1 MKRPMAVTGAC
12 AVLSLAAFLLLGT
25 GIAIVTA
32 IVAAVG
38 LVLCPLFKSRENRSV
53 VSACL
58 VTVICSFIWLTFYDT
73 VVYKPAESLC
83 GNEVTVE
90 GEIIAEPYRAYGQ
103 YYTVIKTETINE
115 ERQKVKIRLS
125 SNSSQNIEPGD
136 KVTCTVKPYLLTD
149 SSGKNKAD
157 GIFIGGYMGDSA
169 KIESGNKISLSRIT
183 YKVRN
188 YLLSNISYALPGDE
202 GELLKG
208 MLLGNKTGVPEEINE
223 SFRHVGLSHLFAV
236 SGLHLSIWV
245 GLFSYI
251 KFKRNS
257 FRVMMRVVSALFILF
272 FMAVTGFT
280 SSVFRAGIMTLVF
293 LAAQGLGRKADGI
306 NSLGLAAVILCL
318 INPYSCLELS
328 FLLSFSATLGI
339 LICYTPIESLGERL
353 QCRLNGI
360 VGKPL
365 KWIITAGAVSV
376 SASIFTFPVASIVFG
391 EISAVSPFAN
401 LIVPSLGAVSMI
413 SGGLAAVFPS
423 NPIFFFITKP
433 LFLLCGI
440 INNFIIKFCMWLGGL
455 EFSHF
460 RISGENA
467 AVICAGIMVLLAV
480 TFIFKN
486 YRKVLPL
493 ALSLCLLF
501 AVCTEFSEIFLK
513 ANTLEIIVCDSGESP
528 CVVLSDGKSAV
539 IMGSGSS
546 YNAETS
552 IDKALSYAGTEK
564 INAIAATKYDNIVSI
579 ENIASEY
586 DIPIV
591 INSSMNELLRG
602 ETDVLNVGGDG
613 ESVEFSQK
621 VKAEFYSDFTV
632 ITYNDF
638 KALIS
643 YDSEGKISSIPG
655 SEKGYNLLI
664 CSEKPP
670 ADYENFGFSYIIVN
684 CDEDYFDENKGEI
697 YSINGSK
704 AVTGEMGN
712 ITVFAQE
719 DGSFRIR
726 RSV

>member
-90 GEIIAEPYRAYGQ
+90 GEVIAEPYRAYGQ

-208 MLLGNKTGVPEEINE
+208 MLLGDKTGVPEQINE

-251 KFKRNS
+251 KFKCNS

-365 KWIITAGAVSV
+365 KWIITAGAVSL

-486 YRKVLPL
+486 YRKVLSL

-501 AVCTEFSEIFLK
+501 AVCTEISENFLK

-546 YNAETS
+546 YNSETS
-552 IDKALSYAGTEK
+552 IDKALSSAGTEK
-564 INAIAATKYDNIVSI
+564 INAIAATKYDNIVSV

-591 INSSMNELLRG
+591 INSSMNELLSG
-602 ETDVLNVGGDG
+602 ETDVLNVGTNG
-613 ESVEFSQK
+613 ESVEFSKK

-638 KALIS
+638 RALIA
-643 YDSEGKISSIPG
+643 YNSEGKISSIPG

-670 ADYENFGFSYIIVN
+670 VDYENFGFSYIIVT
-684 CDEDYFDENKGEI
+684 CDEDYFDENKDEI
-697 YSINGSK
+697 YSINDSK

>member
-38 LVLCPLFKSRENRSV
+38 LVLCPLLKNRENRSV

-90 GEIIAEPYRAYGQ
+90 GEVIAEPYRAYGQ
-103 YYTVIKTETINE
+103 YYTVIKTETING

-467 AVICAGIMVLLAV
+467 TVICAGIMVLLAV

-552 IDKALSYAGTEK
+552 IDKALSSAGTEK

>member
-38 LVLCPLFKSRENRSV
+38 LVLCPLLKSRENRSV

-90 GEIIAEPYRAYGQ
+90 GEVIAEPYRAYGQ
-103 YYTVIKTETINE
+103 YYTVIKTETING

-360 VGKPL
+360 VGKLL

-501 AVCTEFSEIFLK
+501 AVCTEISEIFLK

-552 IDKALSYAGTEK
+552 IDKALSSAGTEK

-602 ETDVLNVGGDG
+602 EADVLNVGGDG
-613 ESVEFSQK
+613 ESVEFSKK

-638 KALIS
+638 RALIAYS
-643 YDSEGKISSIPG
+643 REGKISSIPG

>member
-90 GEIIAEPYRAYGQ
+90 GEVIAEPYRAYGQ
-103 YYTVIKTETINE
+103 YYTVIKTETINGE
-115 ERQKVKIRLS
+115 KQEVKIRLS

-136 KVTCTVKPYLLTD
+136 KVTCTLKPYLLTD

-169 KIESGNKISLSRIT
+169 KIESGNKISLSCIT
-183 YKVRN
+183 YKVRS

-208 MLLGNKTGVPEEINE
+208 MLLGDKTGVPEEINE

-251 KFKRNS
+251 KFKCNS

-365 KWIITAGAVSV
+365 KWIITAGAVSL
-376 SASIFTFPVASIVFG
+376 SASIFTFPVSSIVFG

-440 INNFIIKFCMWLGGL
+440 INNFIIKFCLWLGGL

-480 TFIFKN
+480 TFMFKN
-486 YRKVLPL
+486 YRKVFVPCFIPV
-493 ALSLCLLF
+493 S
-501 AVCTEFSEIFLK
+501 AVCSLHGNFRKFFK
-513 ANTLEIIVCDSGESP
+513 
-528 CVVLSDGKSAV
+528 GK
-539 IMGSGSS
+539 
-546 YNAETS
+546 Y
-552 IDKALSYAGTEK
+552 
-564 INAIAATKYDNIVSI
+564 
-579 ENIASEY
+579 
-586 DIPIV
+586 P
-591 INSSMNELLRG
+591 
-602 ETDVLNVGGDG
+602 
-613 ESVEFSQK
+613 
-621 VKAEFYSDFTV
+621 
-632 ITYNDF
+632 
-638 KALIS
+638 
-643 YDSEGKISSIPG
+643 
-655 SEKGYNLLI
+655 
-664 CSEKPP
+664 
-670 ADYENFGFSYIIVN
+670 
-684 CDEDYFDENKGEI
+684 
-697 YSINGSK
+697 
-704 AVTGEMGN
+704 
-712 ITVFAQE
+712 
-719 DGSFRIR
+719 
-726 RSV
+726 

>member
-32 IVAAVG
+32 IVSAVG
-38 LVLCPLFKSRENRSV
+38 LVLCPLFKNRENRSV

-58 VTVICSFIWLTFYDT
+58 VTVICSFIWLTLYDA

-103 YYTVIKTETINE
+103 YYTVIKTETINGE
-115 ERQKVKIRLS
+115 KQKVKIRLS

-136 KVTCTVKPYLLTD
+136 KITCTVKPYLLID

-157 GIFIGGYMGDSA
+157 GIFIGGYMRDGA
-169 KIESGNKISLSRIT
+169 KIESGDKFSLSRIT

-208 MLLGNKTGVPEEINE
+208 MLLGDKTGVPEEINE

-251 KFKRNS
+251 KFKDGRLKILMRIVLS
-257 FRVMMRVVSALFILF
+257 FFILF
-272 FMAVTGFT
+272 FMSITGFT
-280 SSVFRAGIMTLVF
+280 SSVFRAGVMTLVF
-293 LAAQGLGRKADGI
+293 LAGQTFGRKADGI

-339 LICYTPIESLGERL
+339 LICYKPIENFAEGV
-353 QCRLNGI
+353 QCRFNEI
-360 VGKPL
+360 PGKII
-365 KWIITAGAVSV
+365 KWIITVGAVSI
-376 SASIFTFPVASIVFG
+376 SASIFTFPVSSIAFG

-401 LIVPSLGAVSMI
+401 IIVPSLGAVSMI
-413 SGGLAAVFPS
+413 SGGLAAAFPS

-467 AVICAGIMVLLAV
+467 AVICAGIMVLFAV
-480 TFIFKN
+480 TFMFKN
-486 YRKVLPL
+486 YQRVLPL
-493 ALSLCLLF
+493 TLSLCLLF
-501 AVCTEFSEIFLK
+501 AVCTEISEIFLR
-513 ANTLEIIVCDSGESP
+513 ANTLEIIVCDSGENP

-539 IMGSGSS
+539 IMGTGSS
-546 YNAETS
+546 YNSETS
-552 IDKALSYAGTEK
+552 IDKALSSAGTDK
-564 INAIAATKYDNIVSI
+564 INAIAATKYDNIANVESL
-579 ENIASEY
+579 ASEY

-591 INSSMNELLRG
+591 INSSANELLSG
-602 ETDVLNVGGDG
+602 ETDVLNVGTNG
-613 ESVEFSQK
+613 ESVEFSKK

-632 ITYNDF
+632 ITYNNF
-638 KALIS
+638 RALIA
-643 YDSEGKISSIPG
+643 YNSEGKISSIPG

-670 ADYENFGFSYIIVN
+670 ADYENFGFSYIIVT

>member
-1 MKRPMAVTGAC
+1 
-12 AVLSLAAFLLLGT
+12 
-25 GIAIVTA
+25 
-32 IVAAVG
+32 
-38 LVLCPLFKSRENRSV
+38 
-53 VSACL
+53 
-58 VTVICSFIWLTFYDT
+58 
-73 VVYKPAESLC
+73 
-83 GNEVTVE
+83 
-90 GEIIAEPYRAYGQ
+90 
-103 YYTVIKTETINE
+103 
-115 ERQKVKIRLS
+115 
-125 SNSSQNIEPGD
+125 
-136 KVTCTVKPYLLTD
+136 
-149 SSGKNKAD
+149 
-157 GIFIGGYMGDSA
+157 
-169 KIESGNKISLSRIT
+169 
-183 YKVRN
+183 
-188 YLLSNISYALPGDE
+188 
-202 GELLKG
+202 
-208 MLLGNKTGVPEEINE
+208 
-223 SFRHVGLSHLFAV
+223 
-236 SGLHLSIWV
+236 
-245 GLFSYI
+245 
-251 KFKRNS
+251 
-257 FRVMMRVVSALFILF
+257 MRVVSALFILF

-353 QCRLNGI
+353 QCRFNGI

-365 KWIITAGAVSV
+365 KWIITAGAVSL
-376 SASIFTFPVASIVFG
+376 SASIFTFPVSSIVFG

-423 NPIFFFITKP
+423 NPIFFFIAKP

-440 INNFIIKFCMWLGGL
+440 INNFIIKFCLWLGGL

-480 TFIFKN
+480 TFMFKN
-486 YRKVLPL
+486 YRKVLSL

-501 AVCTEFSEIFLK
+501 AVCTEISEIFLR

-539 IMGSGSS
+539 IMGTGSS

-552 IDKALSYAGTEK
+552 IDKALSSAGAEK
-564 INAIAATKYDNIVSI
+564 INAIAATKYDNIASI
-579 ENIASEY
+579 ENIASKY

-591 INSSMNELLRG
+591 INSSMNELLSG

-613 ESVEFSQK
+613 ESVEFSKK

-638 KALIS
+638 RALIA
-643 YDSEGKISSIPG
+643 YNSEGKISSIPG

>member
-25 GIAIVTA
+25 GIATVTA
-32 IVAAVG
+32 IVAAIG
-38 LVLCPLFKSRENRSV
+38 LVLCPLLKNRENRSV
-53 VSACL
+53 VSVCL
-58 VTVICSFIWLTFYDT
+58 ITVICSFIWLTFYDW
-73 VVYKPAESLC
+73 VFYEPAENLC
-83 GNEVTVE
+83 GKEVNIE
-90 GEIIAEPYRAYGQ
+90 GEIVSEPYRAYGQ
-103 YYTVIKTETINE
+103 YYTVVKTENVNGE
-115 ERQKVKIRLS
+115 KLKVKIRLS
-125 SNSSQNIEPGD
+125 SSSSQKAEPGD
-136 KVTCTVKPYLLTD
+136 KVICTVKPYLLTD

-157 GIFIGGYMGDSA
+157 GIFIGGYMGDDA
-169 KIESGNKISLSRIT
+169 KIEKGNGFSLNLIIF
-183 YKVRN
+183 KVRS
-188 YLLSNISYALPGDE
+188 YLLSNISYALPGNE

-208 MLLGNKTGVPEEINE
+208 MLLGDKTGVPEEINE

-236 SGLHLSIWV
+236 SDLHLSIWV

-251 KFKRNS
+251 KFRRNS
-257 FRVMMRVVSALFILF
+257 FRVLMRIASALFILF
-272 FMAVTGFT
+272 FMSITGFT
-280 SSVFRAGIMTLVF
+280 SSVFRAGVMTLVF
-293 LAAQGLGRKADGI
+293 LAAQGFGRKADGV
-306 NSLGLAAVILCL
+306 NSLGLAAVILCM
-318 INPYSCLELS
+318 INPYTCLELS

-339 LICYTPIESLGERL
+339 LICYKPIEVLGEKA
-353 QCRLNGI
+353 QVKIKG
-360 VGKPL
+360 VFGKTL
-365 KWIITAGAVSV
+365 KWLITAGAVSI
-376 SASIFTFPVASIVFG
+376 SASVFTFPISSIVFG

-413 SGGLAAVFPS
+413 SGGLASIFPS

-440 INNFIIKFCMWLGGL
+440 INKFIIIFCMWLGRL

-480 TFIFKN
+480 TFMFKN
-486 YRKVLPL
+486 YRKILPL
-493 ALSLCLLF
+493 TLSLCLLF
-501 AVCTEFSEIFLK
+501 AVCTEISEAFLK

-528 CVVLSDGKSAV
+528 CIVLSDGKSAV
-539 IMGSGSS
+539 IIGAGSG

-552 IDKALSYAGTEK
+552 IDKALSSAGTEK
-564 INAIAATKYDNIVSI
+564 INAIAATKYDNIASVES
-579 ENIASEY
+579 IASEY

-591 INSSMNELLRG
+591 INSSRNELLKG
-602 ETDVLNVGGDG
+602 ETDVLNISGNG

-632 ITYNDF
+632 ITYNNF
-638 KALIS
+638 RALIS
-643 YDSEGKISSIPG
+643 YDSEGKISSISG

-670 ADYENFGFSYIIVN
+670 ADYENFGFSYIIVT

>member
-25 GIAIVTA
+25 GIATVTA
-32 IVAAVG
+32 IVAAIG
-38 LVLCPLFKSRENRSV
+38 LVLCPLLKNRENRSV
-53 VSACL
+53 VSVCL
-58 VTVICSFIWLTFYDT
+58 VTVICSFIWLTFYDW
-73 VVYKPAESLC
+73 VFYEPAENLC
-83 GNEVTVE
+83 GKEVNIE
-90 GEIIAEPYRAYGQ
+90 GEIVSEPYRAYGQ
-103 YYTVIKTETINE
+103 YYTVVKTENVNGE
-115 ERQKVKIRLS
+115 KLKVKIRLS
-125 SNSSQNIEPGD
+125 SSSSQKAEPGD
-136 KVTCTVKPYLLTD
+136 KLICTVKPYLLTD

-157 GIFIGGYMGDSA
+157 GIFIGGYMGDDA
-169 KIESGNKISLSRIT
+169 KIEKGNGFSLNLIIF
-183 YKVRN
+183 KVRS
-188 YLLSNISYALPGDE
+188 YLLSNISYALPGNE

-208 MLLGNKTGVPEEINE
+208 MLLGDKTGVPEEINE

-251 KFKRNS
+251 KFRRNS
-257 FRVMMRVVSALFILF
+257 FRVLMRIASALFILF
-272 FMAVTGFT
+272 FMSITGFT
-280 SSVFRAGIMTLVF
+280 SSVFRAGVMTLVF
-293 LAAQGLGRKADGI
+293 LAAQGFGRKADGV
-306 NSLGLAAVILCL
+306 NSLGLAAVILCM
-318 INPYSCLELS
+318 INPYTCLELS

-339 LICYTPIESLGERL
+339 LICYKPIEVLGEKA
-353 QCRLNGI
+353 QVKIKG
-360 VGKPL
+360 VFGKTL
-365 KWIITAGAVSV
+365 KWLITAGAVSI
-376 SASIFTFPVASIVFG
+376 SASVFTFPISSIVFG

-413 SGGLAAVFPS
+413 SGGLASIFPS

-440 INNFIIKFCMWLGGL
+440 INKFIIIFCMWLGRL

-480 TFIFKN
+480 TFMFKN
-486 YRKVLPL
+486 YRKILPL
-493 ALSLCLLF
+493 TLSLCLLF
-501 AVCTEFSEIFLK
+501 AVCTEISEAFLK

-528 CVVLSDGKSAV
+528 CIVLSDGKSAV
-539 IMGSGSS
+539 IIGAGSG

-552 IDKALSYAGTEK
+552 IDKALSSAGTEK
-564 INAIAATKYDNIVSI
+564 INAIAATKYDNIASVES
-579 ENIASEY
+579 IASEY

-591 INSSMNELLRG
+591 INSSRNELLKG
-602 ETDVLNVGGDG
+602 ETDVLNISGNG

-632 ITYNDF
+632 ITYNNF
-638 KALIS
+638 RALIS
-643 YDSEGKISSIPG
+643 YDSEGKISSIPS

-670 ADYENFGFSYIIVN
+670 ADYENFGFSYIIVT

>member
-103 YYTVIKTETINE
+103 YYTVIKTETING

-169 KIESGNKISLSRIT
+169 KIESGDKFSLSRIT

-208 MLLGNKTGVPEEINE
+208 MLLGDKTGVPEEINE

-365 KWIITAGAVSV
+365 KWIITAGTVSV
-376 SASIFTFPVASIVFG
+376 SASLFTFPVSSIVFG

-440 INNFIIKFCMWLGGL
+440 INNFIIKFCLWLGGL

-480 TFIFKN
+480 TFMFKN
-486 YRKVLPL
+486 YRKVLSL

-501 AVCTEFSEIFLK
+501 AVCTEISENFLK

-552 IDKALSYAGTEK
+552 IDKALSSAGTEK
-564 INAIAATKYDNIVSI
+564 INAIAATKYDNIASI
-579 ENIASEY
+579 ENIASKY

-591 INSSMNELLRG
+591 INSSMNELLSG
-602 ETDVLNVGGDG
+602 ETDVLNVGTNG
-613 ESVEFSQK
+613 ESVEFSKK

-638 KALIS
+638 RALIAYS
-643 YDSEGKISSIPG
+643 REGKISSIPG

>member
-38 LVLCPLFKSRENRSV
+38 LVLCPLLKNRENRSV

-58 VTVICSFIWLTFYDT
+58 VTVICSFIWLTLYDT
-73 VVYKPAESLC
+73 VVYNPAESLC
-83 GNEVTVE
+83 GKEVTIE
-90 GEIIAEPYRAYGQ
+90 GKIIAEPYRAYGQ
-103 YYTVIKTETINE
+103 YYTVLKTETVNSE
-115 ERQKVKIRLS
+115 KLKVKIRLS
-125 SNSSQNIEPGD
+125 MGSSQNIEPGD

-157 GIFIGGYMGDSA
+157 GVFIGGYMSDSA
-169 KIESGNKISLSRIT
+169 KIESSDKFSLSRIT

-208 MLLGNKTGVPEEINE
+208 MLLGDKTGVPEEINE

-245 GLFSYI
+245 GLFSLV
-251 KFKRNS
+251 KFKDNRLKIL
-257 FRVMMRVVSALFILF
+257 MRLVSALFILF
-272 FMAVTGFT
+272 FMSITGFT
-280 SSVFRAGIMTLVF
+280 SSVFRAGVMTLVF
-293 LAAQGLGRKADGI
+293 LAGQTFGRKADGI

-339 LICYTPIESLGERL
+339 LICYKPIESLGERV
-353 QCRLNGI
+353 QCRFKEI
-360 VGKPL
+360 PGKAL
-365 KWIITAGAVSV
+365 KWIITAGGVSI
-376 SASIFTFPVASIVFG
+376 SASIFTFPISSIVFG

-423 NPIFFFITKP
+423 NQIFFFITKP
-433 LFLLCGI
+433 FFLLCGI
-440 INNFIIKFCMWLGGL
+440 INNFIIKFCLWLGGL

-480 TFIFKN
+480 TFMFKN
-486 YRKVLPL
+486 YRRVLPL
-493 ALSLCLLF
+493 TLSLCLLF
-501 AVCTEFSEIFLK
+501 AVCTEVSEIFLK
-513 ANTLEIIVCDSGESP
+513 GNALEIIVCDSGESP
-528 CVVLSDGKSAV
+528 CVVISDGKSAV
-539 IMGSGSS
+539 IIGAGNG

-552 IDKALSYAGTEK
+552 IDKALSSAGTEK
-564 INAIAATKYDNIVSI
+564 INAIAATKYDNIASVESI
-579 ENIASEY
+579 AAEY

-591 INSSMNELLRG
+591 INSSRNELLRG
-602 ETDVLNVGGDG
+602 ETDVLNISGNG
-613 ESVEFSQK
+613 ESVEFSKK

-632 ITYNDF
+632 ITYNNF
-638 KALIS
+638 RALIS
-643 YDSEGKISSIPG
+643 YDSEGKISSISG

-670 ADYENFGFSYIIVN
+670 ADYENFGFSYIIVT

>member
-38 LVLCPLFKSRENRSV
+38 LVLCPLLKNRENRSV
-53 VSACL
+53 VSVCF
-58 VTVICSFIWLTFYDT
+58 VTVICAFIWLTFYDWMF
-73 VVYKPAESLC
+73 YEPAKNLC
-83 GNEVTVE
+83 GKEVNIE
-90 GEIIAEPYRAYGQ
+90 GEIVSEPYRAYGQ
-103 YYTVIKTETINE
+103 YYTVVKTENVNGE
-115 ERQKVKIRLS
+115 KLKVKIRLS
-125 SNSSQNIEPGD
+125 MSSSQNIEPGD

-157 GIFIGGYMGDSA
+157 GVFIGGYMSDSA
-169 KIESGNKISLSRIT
+169 KIESCDKFSLSRIT

-208 MLLGNKTGVPEEINE
+208 MLLGDKTGVPEEINE

-280 SSVFRAGIMTLVF
+280 SSVFRAGVMTIVF
-293 LAAQGLGRKADGI
+293 LGAQGLGRKVDGV
-306 NSLGLAAVILCL
+306 NSLGLAAVILCMM
-318 INPYSCLELS
+318 NPYTCLELS

-339 LICYTPIESLGERL
+339 LICYKPIERLGEKVQDRFK
-353 QCRLNGI
+353 QI
-360 VGKPL
+360 PGKSL
-365 KWIITAGAVSV
+365 KWLITAGAVSI
-376 SASIFTFPVASIVFG
+376 SASIFTFPVSSIVFG

-440 INNFIIKFCMWLGGL
+440 INKFIIRFCLWLGGL

-460 RISGENA
+460 RISSENA
-467 AVICAGIMVLLAV
+467 AVICAGIMVIFAV
-480 TFIFKN
+480 TFMFKN
-486 YRKVLPL
+486 YRRVLPL
-493 ALSLCLLF
+493 TLSLCLLF
-501 AVCTEFSEIFLK
+501 AVCTEISETFLK

-528 CVVLSDGKSAV
+528 CIVLSDGKSAV
-539 IMGSGSS
+539 IVGGGSG

-552 IDKALSYAGTEK
+552 IDKALSSAGTEK
-564 INAIAATKYDNIVSI
+564 INAIAATKYDNIASVES
-579 ENIASEY
+579 IASEY

-591 INSSMNELLRG
+591 INSSRNELLKG
-602 ETDVLNVGGDG
+602 ETDVLNIGGNG

-632 ITYNDF
+632 ITYNNF
-638 KALIS
+638 RAIIS
-643 YDSEGKISSIPG
+643 YNSEGKISSLPG

-670 ADYENFGFSYIIVN
+670 ADYENFGFSYIIVT

>member
-103 YYTVIKTETINE
+103 YYTVIKTETING

-365 KWIITAGAVSV
+365 KWIITAGAVSL

-467 AVICAGIMVLLAV
+467 TVICAGIMVLLAV

-552 IDKALSYAGTEK
+552 IDKALSSAGTEK

-670 ADYENFGFSYIIVN
+670 ADYENFGFSYIIVT

>member
-103 YYTVIKTETINE
+103 YYTVIKTETING

-157 GIFIGGYMGDSA
+157 GIFIGGYMDDSA

-208 MLLGNKTGVPEEINE
+208 MLLGDKTGVPEEINE

-376 SASIFTFPVASIVFG
+376 SASIFTFPVSSIVFG

-467 AVICAGIMVLLAV
+467 TVICAGIMVLLAV

-552 IDKALSYAGTEK
+552 IDKALSSAGTEK

-621 VKAEFYSDFTV
+621 VKAAFYSDFTV
-632 ITYNDF
+632 ITYSDF

-670 ADYENFGFSYIIVN
+670 ADYENFGFSYIIVT

>member
-103 YYTVIKTETINE
+103 YYTVIKTETING

-440 INNFIIKFCMWLGGL
+440 INNFIIKFCLWLGGL

-486 YRKVLPL
+486 YRKVLSL

-501 AVCTEFSEIFLK
+501 AVCTEISENFLK

-552 IDKALSYAGTEK
+552 IDKALSSAGTEK

>member
-103 YYTVIKTETINE
+103 YYTVIKTETING

-251 KFKRNS
+251 KFKCNS

-365 KWIITAGAVSV
+365 KWIITAGAVSL

-552 IDKALSYAGTEK
+552 IDKALSSAGTEK

>member
-115 ERQKVKIRLS
+115 EKQKVKIRLS

-136 KVTCTVKPYLLTD
+136 KVTCTLKPYLLTD

-365 KWIITAGAVSV
+365 KWIITAGAVSL

-440 INNFIIKFCMWLGGL
+440 INNFIIKFCLWLGGL

-501 AVCTEFSEIFLK
+501 AVCTEFSEIFLR

-552 IDKALSYAGTEK
+552 IDKALSSAGTEK

>member
-103 YYTVIKTETINE
+103 YYTVIKTETING

-365 KWIITAGAVSV
+365 KWIITAGAVSL

-467 AVICAGIMVLLAV
+467 TVICAGIMVLLAV

-552 IDKALSYAGTEK
+552 IDKALSSAGTEK

-704 AVTGEMGN
+704 AVTGGMGN

>member
-38 LVLCPLFKSRENRSV
+38 LVLCPLFKNRENRSV

-90 GEIIAEPYRAYGQ
+90 GEVIAEPYRAYGQ
-103 YYTVIKTETINE
+103 YYTVIKTETINGE
-115 ERQKVKIRLS
+115 KQKVKIRLS

-157 GIFIGGYMGDSA
+157 GIFIGGYMGDDA

-183 YKVRN
+183 YKVRS

-208 MLLGNKTGVPEEINE
+208 MLLGDKTGVPEEINE

-293 LAAQGLGRKADGI
+293 LSAQGLGRKADGI

-353 QCRLNGI
+353 QCRFNGI
-360 VGKPL
+360 TGKVL
-365 KWIITAGAVSV
+365 KWIITAGAVSL
-376 SASIFTFPVASIVFG
+376 SASIFTFPVSSIVFG

-440 INNFIIKFCMWLGGL
+440 INNFVIKFCLWLGGL
-455 EFSHF
+455 EFSYF

-480 TFIFKN
+480 TFMFKN

-501 AVCTEFSEIFLK
+501 AVCTEISEIFLR

-546 YNAETS
+546 YNSETS
-552 IDKALSYAGTEK
+552 IDKALSSAGTEK
-564 INAIAATKYDNIVSI
+564 INAIAATKYDNIVSV

-591 INSSMNELLRG
+591 INSSINELLSG
-602 ETDVLNVGGDG
+602 ETDVLNVGTNG
-613 ESVEFSQK
+613 ESVEFSKK

-638 KALIS
+638 RALIA
-643 YDSEGKISSIPG
+643 YNSEGKISSIPG

-670 ADYENFGFSYIIVN
+670 ADYEIFGFSYIIVN

>member
-103 YYTVIKTETINE
+103 YYTVIKTETING

-136 KVTCTVKPYLLTD
+136 KVTCTLKPYLLTD

-365 KWIITAGAVSV
+365 KWIITAGAVSL

-552 IDKALSYAGTEK
+552 IDKALSSAGTEK
-564 INAIAATKYDNIVSI
+564 INAIAATKYDNIASI

-591 INSSMNELLRG
+591 INSSMNELLGG

-613 ESVEFSQK
+613 ESVEFSKK

-638 KALIS
+638 RTLIA
-643 YDSEGKISSIPG
+643 YNSEGKISSIPG

-664 CSEKPP
+664 CSGKPP

>member
-12 AVLSLAAFLLLGT
+12 AVLSLATFLLLGT

-38 LVLCPLFKSRENRSV
+38 LVLCPLFKNRENRSV

-90 GEIIAEPYRAYGQ
+90 GEVIAEPYRAYGQ
-103 YYTVIKTETINE
+103 YYPVIKTETINGE
-115 ERQKVKIRLS
+115 KQKVKIRLS

-157 GIFIGGYMGDSA
+157 GIFIGGYMGEDV
-169 KIESGNKISLSRIT
+169 KIENSNKISLSRIT

-208 MLLGNKTGVPEEINE
+208 MLLGDKTGVPEEINE

-257 FRVMMRVVSALFILF
+257 FRVMMRVASALFILF

-293 LAAQGLGRKADGI
+293 LSAQGLGRKADGI

-339 LICYTPIESLGERL
+339 LICYTPIESLGERV
-353 QCRLNGI
+353 QCRFKEI
-360 VGKPL
+360 PGKAL
-365 KWIITAGAVSV
+365 KWFITAGAVSV
-376 SASIFTFPVASIVFG
+376 SASIFTFPVSSIVFG

-480 TFIFKN
+480 TFMFKN

-501 AVCTEFSEIFLK
+501 AVCAEISEIFLR

-539 IMGSGSS
+539 IMGAGSS
-546 YNAETS
+546 YNAEIS
-552 IDKALSYAGTEK
+552 IDKALSSAGTEK
-564 INAIAATKYDNIVSI
+564 INAIAATKYDNIASI

-591 INSSMNELLRG
+591 INSSANELLRG
-602 ETDVLNVGGDG
+602 ETDVLNVDGDS
-613 ESVEFSQK
+613 ESVEFSKK

-638 KALIS
+638 RALIS

-670 ADYENFGFSYIIVN
+670 ADYENFGFSYIIVT
-684 CDEDYFDENKGEI
+684 CDEDYFDENKDEI

>member
-183 YKVRN
+183 YKVRA

-208 MLLGNKTGVPEEINE
+208 MLLGNKAGVPEEINE

-365 KWIITAGAVSV
+365 KWIITAGAVSL

-552 IDKALSYAGTEK
+552 IDKALSSAGTEK

-579 ENIASEY
+579 ENIASKY

-602 ETDVLNVGGDG
+602 EADVLNVGGDG
-613 ESVEFSQK
+613 ESVEFSKK

-638 KALIS
+638 RTLIA
-643 YDSEGKISSIPG
+643 YNSEGKISSIPG

-670 ADYENFGFSYIIVN
+670 ADYENFGFSYIIVT

>member
-38 LVLCPLFKSRENRSV
+38 LVLCPLLKSRENRSV

-90 GEIIAEPYRAYGQ
+90 GEVIAEPYRAYGQ

-183 YKVRN
+183 YKVRA

-208 MLLGNKTGVPEEINE
+208 MLLGDKTGVPEEINE

-251 KFKRNS
+251 KFKCNS

-467 AVICAGIMVLLAV
+467 TVICAGIMVLLAV

-539 IMGSGSS
+539 IMGTGSS

-552 IDKALSYAGTEK
+552 IDKALSSAGTEK

-704 AVTGEMGN
+704 AITGEMGN

>member
-38 LVLCPLFKSRENRSV
+38 LVLCPLFKNRENRSV

-103 YYTVIKTETINE
+103 YYTVIKTETINGE
-115 ERQKVKIRLS
+115 KQKVKIRLS
-125 SNSSQNIEPGD
+125 SNSSQNMEPGD
-136 KVTCTVKPYLLTD
+136 KVTCTLKPYLLTD

-157 GIFIGGYMGDSA
+157 AIFIGGYMGEDV
-169 KIESGNKISLSRIT
+169 KIENSNKISLSRIT
-183 YKVRN
+183 YKVRA

-208 MLLGNKTGVPEEINE
+208 MLLGDKTGVPEEINE
-223 SFRHVGLSHLFAV
+223 SFCHVGLSHLFAV

-365 KWIITAGAVSV
+365 KWIITAGAVSL
-376 SASIFTFPVASIVFG
+376 SASIFTFPVSSIVFG

-480 TFIFKN
+480 TFMFKN

-501 AVCTEFSEIFLK
+501 AVCTEISEIFLR

-539 IMGSGSS
+539 IMGTGSS
-546 YNAETS
+546 YNAEIS
-552 IDKALSYAGTEK
+552 IDKALSSAGTEK
-564 INAIAATKYDNIVSI
+564 INAIAATKYDNIASI
-579 ENIASEY
+579 ESLASEY

-602 ETDVLNVGGDG
+602 ETDVLNIGTNG
-613 ESVEFSQK
+613 ESVEFSKK

-632 ITYNDF
+632 ITYNNF
-638 KALIS
+638 RALIS

-670 ADYENFGFSYIIVN
+670 ADYEIFGFSYIIVN

>member
-32 IVAAVG
+32 IVVAVG

-103 YYTVIKTETINE
+103 YYTVIKTETING

-136 KVTCTVKPYLLTD
+136 KVTCTLKPYLLTD

-251 KFKRNS
+251 KFKCNS

-365 KWIITAGAVSV
+365 KWIITAGAVSL

-480 TFIFKN
+480 TFMFKN

-501 AVCTEFSEIFLK
+501 AVCTEISEIFLR

-539 IMGSGSS
+539 IMGTGSS

-552 IDKALSYAGTEK
+552 IDKALSSAGTEK

-670 ADYENFGFSYIIVN
+670 ADYENFGFSYIIVT

>member
-1 MKRPMAVTGAC
+1 MKRPMAVTGSC
-12 AVLSLAAFLLLGT
+12 AVLSLAAFWLLGT
-25 GIAIVTA
+25 GIATVTA

-38 LVLCPLFKSRENRSV
+38 LILCPLLKNRENRSV
-53 VSACL
+53 VSVCL
-58 VTVICSFIWLTFYDT
+58 VTVICSFIWLTFYDW
-73 VVYKPAESLC
+73 VFYEPAENLC
-83 GNEVTVE
+83 GKEVNIE
-90 GEIIAEPYRAYGQ
+90 GEIVSEPYRAYGQ
-103 YYTVIKTETINE
+103 YYTVVKTENVNGE
-115 ERQKVKIRLS
+115 KLKVKIRLS
-125 SNSSQNIEPGD
+125 SSSSQKAEPGD
-136 KVTCTVKPYLLTD
+136 KVICTVKPYLLTD

-157 GIFIGGYMGDSA
+157 GIFIGGYMGDDA
-169 KIESGNKISLSRIT
+169 KIEKGNGFSLNLIIF
-183 YKVRN
+183 KVRS
-188 YLLSNISYALPGDE
+188 YLLSNISYALPGNE

-208 MLLGNKTGVPEEINE
+208 MLLGDKTGVPEEINE

-257 FRVMMRVVSALFILF
+257 FRVLMRIASALFILF
-272 FMAVTGFT
+272 FMSITGFT
-280 SSVFRAGIMTLVF
+280 SSVFRAGVMTLVF
-293 LAAQGLGRKADGI
+293 LAAQGFGRKADGV
-306 NSLGLAAVILCL
+306 NSLGLAAVILCM
-318 INPYSCLELS
+318 INPYTCLELS

-339 LICYTPIESLGERL
+339 LICYKPIEVLGEKA
-353 QCRLNGI
+353 QVKIKG
-360 VGKPL
+360 VFGKTL
-365 KWIITAGAVSV
+365 KWLITAGAVSI
-376 SASIFTFPVASIVFG
+376 SASIFTFPVSSIVFG

-401 LIVPSLGAVSMI
+401 LIVPSLGAVSMV

-433 LFLLCGI
+433 LFLLCGLINKFI
-440 INNFIIKFCMWLGGL
+440 INFCLWLGNF
-455 EFSHF
+455 EFSHL

-467 AVICAGIMVLLAV
+467 AVICAGIMVLFAV
-480 TFIFKN
+480 TFMFKN
-486 YRKVLPL
+486 YRKILPL
-493 ALSLCLLF
+493 TLSLCLLF
-501 AVCTEFSEIFLK
+501 AVCTEISETFLK

-528 CVVLSDGKSAV
+528 CVVLSDSNSAV
-539 IMGSGSS
+539 VIGAGSG

-552 IDKALSYAGTEK
+552 IDNALSSAGTEK
-564 INAIAATKYDNIVSI
+564 INAIAATKYDNIASVES
-579 ENIASEY
+579 IASEY
-586 DIPIV
+586 SIPIV
-591 INSSMNELLRG
+591 INSSRNELLSG
-602 ETDVLNVGGDG
+602 DTDTLNISGNG

-632 ITYNDF
+632 ITYNNF
-638 KALIS
+638 RALIS
-643 YDSEGKISSIPG
+643 YDSEEKISSISG

-670 ADYENFGFSYIIVN
+670 ADYENFGFSYIIVT

>member
-38 LVLCPLFKSRENRSV
+38 LVLCPLFKNRENRSV

-90 GEIIAEPYRAYGQ
+90 GEVIDEPYRAYGQ
-103 YYTVIKTETINE
+103 YYTVIKTETINGE
-115 ERQKVKIRLS
+115 KQKVKIRLS

-157 GIFIGGYMGDSA
+157 GIFIGGYMGEDVR
-169 KIESGNKISLSRIT
+169 IENSNKISLSRIT
-183 YKVRN
+183 YKVRA
-188 YLLSNISYALPGDE
+188 YLLSNISYALPGGE

-208 MLLGNKTGVPEEINE
+208 MLLGDKTGVPEDINE

-251 KFKRNS
+251 KFKHNS

-339 LICYTPIESLGERL
+339 LICYTPIESLGERV
-353 QCRLNGI
+353 QCRFKEI
-360 VGKPL
+360 PGKAL
-365 KWIITAGAVSV
+365 KWFITAGGVSL
-376 SASIFTFPVASIVFG
+376 SASIFTFPVSSIVFG

-440 INNFIIKFCMWLGGL
+440 INNFIIKFCLWLGGL

-480 TFIFKN
+480 TFMFKN

-501 AVCTEFSEIFLK
+501 AVCTEISEIFLR

-539 IMGSGSS
+539 IMGTGSS

-552 IDKALSYAGTEK
+552 IDKALSSAGTEK
-564 INAIAATKYDNIVSI
+564 INAIAATKYDNIASI
-579 ENIASEY
+579 ESIASEY

-591 INSSMNELLRG
+591 INSSANELLRG

-613 ESVEFSQK
+613 ESVEFSKK

-638 KALIS
+638 RALIA
-643 YDSEGKISSIPG
+643 YNSEGKISSIPG

-664 CSEKPP
+664 CSEKTP
-670 ADYENFGFSYIIVN
+670 ADYENFGFSYIIVT

>member
-38 LVLCPLFKSRENRSV
+38 LVLCPLLKSRENRSV

-90 GEIIAEPYRAYGQ
+90 GEVIAEPYRAYGQ
-103 YYTVIKTETINE
+103 YYTVIKTETING

-365 KWIITAGAVSV
+365 KWIITAGAVSL

-480 TFIFKN
+480 TFMFKN

-501 AVCTEFSEIFLK
+501 AVCTEISEIFLR

-539 IMGSGSS
+539 IMGTGSS

-552 IDKALSYAGTEK
+552 IDKALSSAGTEK
-564 INAIAATKYDNIVSI
+564 INAIVATKYDNIVSI

-613 ESVEFSQK
+613 ESVEFSKK

-638 KALIS
+638 RALIS

-670 ADYENFGFSYIIVN
+670 SDYENFGFSYIIVN

>member
-25 GIAIVTA
+25 GIATVTA
-32 IVAAVG
+32 IVAAIG
-38 LVLCPLFKSRENRSV
+38 LVLCPLLKNRENRSV
-53 VSACL
+53 VSVCL
-58 VTVICSFIWLTFYDT
+58 VTVICSFIWLTFYDW
-73 VVYKPAESLC
+73 VFYEPAENLC
-83 GNEVTVE
+83 GKEVNIE
-90 GEIIAEPYRAYGQ
+90 GEIVSEPYRAYGQ
-103 YYTVIKTETINE
+103 YYTVVKTENVNGE
-115 ERQKVKIRLS
+115 KLKVKIRLS
-125 SNSSQNIEPGD
+125 SSSSQKAEPGD
-136 KVTCTVKPYLLTD
+136 KLICTVKPYLLTD

-157 GIFIGGYMGDSA
+157 GIFIGGYMGDDA
-169 KIESGNKISLSRIT
+169 KIEKGNGFSLNLIIF
-183 YKVRN
+183 KVRS
-188 YLLSNISYALPGDE
+188 YLLSNISYALPGNE

-208 MLLGNKTGVPEEINE
+208 MLLGDKTGVPEEINE

-251 KFKRNS
+251 KFRRNS
-257 FRVMMRVVSALFILF
+257 FRVLMRIACALFILF
-272 FMAVTGFT
+272 FMSITGFT
-280 SSVFRAGIMTLVF
+280 SSVFRAGVMTLVF
-293 LAAQGLGRKADGI
+293 LAAQGFGRKADGV
-306 NSLGLAAVILCL
+306 NSLGLAAVILCM
-318 INPYSCLELS
+318 INPYTCLELS

-339 LICYTPIESLGERL
+339 LICYKPIEVLGEKA
-353 QCRLNGI
+353 QVKIKG
-360 VGKPL
+360 VFGKTL
-365 KWIITAGAVSV
+365 KWLITAGAVSI
-376 SASIFTFPVASIVFG
+376 SASIFTFPVSSIVFG

-413 SGGLAAVFPS
+413 SGGLAAIFPS

-440 INNFIIKFCMWLGGL
+440 INKFIIRFCLWLGGL

-460 RISGENA
+460 RISSENA
-467 AVICAGIMVLLAV
+467 AVICAGIMVLFAV
-480 TFIFKN
+480 TFMFKN
-486 YRKVLPL
+486 YRKILPL
-493 ALSLCLLF
+493 TLSLCLLF
-501 AVCTEFSEIFLK
+501 AVCTEISETFLK

-528 CVVLSDGKSAV
+528 CVVLSDSNSAV
-539 IMGSGSS
+539 VIGAGSG

-552 IDKALSYAGTEK
+552 IDNALSSAGTEK
-564 INAIAATKYDNIVSI
+564 INAIAATKYDNIASVES
-579 ENIASEY
+579 IASEY
-586 DIPIV
+586 DIPVV
-591 INSSMNELLRG
+591 INSSRNELLSG
-602 ETDVLNVGGDG
+602 DTDVLNISGNG

-632 ITYNDF
+632 ITYNNF
-638 KALIS
+638 RALIS
-643 YDSEGKISSIPG
+643 YDSEGKISSISG

-670 ADYENFGFSYIIVN
+670 ADYENFGFSYIIIT

-697 YSINGSK
+697 YSINGNK
-704 AVTGEMGN
+704 AITGEMGN

>member
-103 YYTVIKTETINE
+103 YYTVIKTETING

-157 GIFIGGYMGDSA
+157 GIFIGGYMDDSA

-208 MLLGNKTGVPEEINE
+208 MLLGDKTGVPEEINE

-376 SASIFTFPVASIVFG
+376 SASIFTFPVSSIVFG

-467 AVICAGIMVLLAV
+467 TVICAGIMVLLAV

-552 IDKALSYAGTEK
+552 IDKALSSAGTEK

-621 VKAEFYSDFTV
+621 VKAAFYSDFTV
-632 ITYNDF
+632 ITYSDF

-643 YDSEGKISSIPG
+643 YDSDGKISSIPG

-670 ADYENFGFSYIIVN
+670 ADYENFGFSYIIVT

>member
-25 GIAIVTA
+25 GIATVTA
-32 IVAAVG
+32 IVVAVG
-38 LVLCPLFKSRENRSV
+38 LVLCPLLKNRENRSV
-53 VSACL
+53 VSVCL
-58 VTVICSFIWLTFYDT
+58 VTVICAFIGLTFYDWMF
-73 VVYKPAESLC
+73 YEPAENLC
-83 GNEVTVE
+83 GKEVTIE

-103 YYTVIKTETINE
+103 YYTVVKTETVDGE
-115 ERQKVKIRLS
+115 KLKVKIRLS
-125 SNSSQNIEPGD
+125 MSSSQNAEPGD

-149 SSGKNKAD
+149 GSGKNKAD
-157 GIFIGGYMGDSA
+157 GIFIGGYMGDGA
-169 KIESGNKISLSRIT
+169 KIEKGTGFSFNLIV
-183 YKVRN
+183 YKVRS

-202 GELLKG
+202 GALLKG
-208 MLLGNKTGVPEEINE
+208 MLLGDKTGVPEEINE

-257 FRVMMRVVSALFILF
+257 FRVLMRIVSALFILF
-272 FMAVTGFT
+272 FMSITGFT
-280 SSVFRAGIMTLVF
+280 SSVFRAGVMTFVF
-293 LAAQGLGRKADGI
+293 LGAQGLGRKADGV
-306 NSLGLAAVILCL
+306 NSLGLAAVILCMM
-318 INPYSCLELS
+318 NPYTCLELS

-339 LICYTPIESLGERL
+339 LICYKPIEALGEKA
-353 QCRLNGI
+353 QDKIKG
-360 VGKPL
+360 VFGKAL
-365 KWIITAGAVSV
+365 KWLITAGAVSV
-376 SASIFTFPVASIVFG
+376 SASIFTFPVYSIAFG

-433 LFLLCGI
+433 LFLLCGL
-440 INNFIIKFCMWLGGL
+440 INKFIIRFCLWLGGL

-480 TFIFKN
+480 TFMFKN
-486 YRKVLPL
+486 YRKILPL
-493 ALSLCLLF
+493 TLSLCLLF
-501 AVCTEFSEIFLK
+501 AVCTEISEAFLK

-539 IMGSGSS
+539 IMGAGSS
-546 YNAETS
+546 YNSETS
-552 IDKALSYAGTEK
+552 IDKALSSAGTEK
-564 INAIAATKYDNIVSI
+564 INAIAATKYDNIASV

-586 DIPIV
+586 SIPIV
-591 INSSMNELLRG
+591 INSNENELLKG
-602 ETDVLNVGGDG
+602 ETDVLNVGTNG
-613 ESVEFSQK
+613 ENIEFSQK

-632 ITYNDF
+632 ITYNNF
-638 KALIS
+638 RALIS
-643 YDSEGKISSIPG
+643 YDSEGKISSLPG

-670 ADYENFGFSYIIVN
+670 RDYENFGFSYIIVT

>member
-38 LVLCPLFKSRENRSV
+38 LVLCPLFKNRENRSV

-103 YYTVIKTETINE
+103 YYTVIKTETING

-136 KVTCTVKPYLLTD
+136 KVTCTLKPYLLTD

-251 KFKRNS
+251 KFKCNS

-365 KWIITAGAVSV
+365 KWIITAGAVSL
-376 SASIFTFPVASIVFG
+376 SASIFTFPVSSIVFG

-501 AVCTEFSEIFLK
+501 AVCTEISEIFLK

-552 IDKALSYAGTEK
+552 IDKALSSAGTEK

-613 ESVEFSQK
+613 ESVEFSKK

-670 ADYENFGFSYIIVN
+670 ADYENFGFSYIIVT
-684 CDEDYFDENKGEI
+684 CDED
-697 YSINGSK
+697 
-704 AVTGEMGN
+704 
-712 ITVFAQE
+712 
-719 DGSFRIR
+719 
-726 RSV
+726 

>member
-12 AVLSLAAFLLLGT
+12 AVLSLAAFWLLGT
-25 GIAIVTA
+25 GIATVTA

-38 LVLCPLFKSRENRSV
+38 LILCPLLKNRENRSV
-53 VSACL
+53 VSVCL
-58 VTVICSFIWLTFYDT
+58 VTVICSFIWLTFYDW
-73 VVYKPAESLC
+73 VFYEPAENLC
-83 GNEVTVE
+83 GKEVNIE
-90 GEIIAEPYRAYGQ
+90 GEIVSEPYRAYGQ
-103 YYTVIKTETINE
+103 YYTVVKTENVNGE
-115 ERQKVKIRLS
+115 KLNVKIRLS
-125 SNSSQNIEPGD
+125 SSSSQKAEPGD
-136 KVTCTVKPYLLTD
+136 KVICTVKPYLLTD

-157 GIFIGGYMGDSA
+157 GIFIGGYMGDDA
-169 KIESGNKISLSRIT
+169 KIEKGNGFSLNLIIF
-183 YKVRN
+183 KVRS
-188 YLLSNISYALPGDE
+188 YLLSNISYALPGNE

-208 MLLGNKTGVPEEINE
+208 MLLGDKTGVPEDINE

-257 FRVMMRVVSALFILF
+257 FRVLMRIASALFILF
-272 FMAVTGFT
+272 FMSITGFT
-280 SSVFRAGIMTLVF
+280 SSVFRAGVMTLVF
-293 LAAQGLGRKADGI
+293 LAAQGFGRKADGV
-306 NSLGLAAVILCL
+306 NSLGLAAVILCM
-318 INPYSCLELS
+318 INPYTCLELS

-339 LICYTPIESLGERL
+339 LICYKPIEVLGEKA
-353 QCRLNGI
+353 QVKIKG
-360 VGKPL
+360 VFGKAL
-365 KWIITAGAVSV
+365 KWLITAGAVSI
-376 SASIFTFPVASIVFG
+376 SASIFTFPVSSIVFG

-413 SGGLAAVFPS
+413 SGGLAAIFPS

-440 INNFIIKFCMWLGGL
+440 INKFIIRFCLWLGGL

-460 RISGENA
+460 RISSENA
-467 AVICAGIMVLLAV
+467 AVICAGIMVLFAV
-480 TFIFKN
+480 TFMFKN
-486 YRKVLPL
+486 YRKILPL
-493 ALSLCLLF
+493 TLSLCLLF
-501 AVCTEFSEIFLK
+501 AVCTEISETFLK

-528 CVVLSDGKSAV
+528 CVVLSDSNSAV
-539 IMGSGSS
+539 VIGAGSG

-552 IDKALSYAGTEK
+552 IDKALSSAGTEK
-564 INAIAATKYDNIVSI
+564 INAIAATKYDNIASVES
-579 ENIASEY
+579 IASEY
-586 DIPIV
+586 DIPVV
-591 INSSMNELLRG
+591 INSSRNELLSG
-602 ETDVLNVGGDG
+602 DTDVLNISGNG

-632 ITYNDF
+632 ITYNNF
-638 KALIS
+638 RALIS
-643 YDSEGKISSIPG
+643 YDSEGKISSISG

-670 ADYENFGFSYIIVN
+670 ADYENFGFSYIIVT

-704 AVTGEMGN
+704 AVAGEMGN